1 MKNHHLHLF
10 IIKDLLDSRD
20 TSKMER
26 FFAHL
31 FEAEDF
37 NYIAFSERKD
47 SNIFICC
54 FEEDKINLLEKELW
68 SHNLLLK
75 SEGGWVNHPSDPG
88 GETNLGVTKRVWE
101 EWVGHPVE
109 SLKNLTKD
117 QVAPLYEQKYWRP
130 CYGEV
135 LPRGLDFLVFSTAVN
150 CGTGRS
156 VKLLQQSLGC
166 VADGAI
172 GPKTRELISS
182 SDVSKLIAKFSE
194 TRREFYRSLNK
205 PAFEKGWLSRV
216 DKEEKEA
223 LDMAKNG

>member
-1 MKNHHLHLF
+1 MSDFKECL
-10 IIKDLLDSRD
+10 DLV
-20 TSKMER
+20 
-26 FFAHL
+26 
-31 FEAEDF
+31 
-37 NYIAFSERKD
+37 
-47 SNIFICC
+47 
-54 FEEDKINLLEKELW
+54 
-68 SHNLLLK
+68 LK
-75 SEGGWVNHPSDPG
+75 SEGGFVNHPSDPG
-88 GETNLGVTKRVWE
+88 GMTNLGVTKKVWE
-101 EWVGHPVE
+101 EFVGHPVSE
-109 SLKNLTKD
+109 ADMRGLTPEK
-117 QVAPLYEQKYWRP
+117 VAPLYEQKYWKQ
-130 CYGEV
+130 CGEG
-135 LPRGLDFLVFSTAVN
+135 LPRGLNFLVFSMGIN
-150 CGTGRS
+150 SGTGRS

>member
-1 MKNHHLHLF
+1 MQGNFNHCL
-10 IIKDLLDSRD
+10 DLV
-20 TSKMER
+20 
-26 FFAHL
+26 
-31 FEAEDF
+31 
-37 NYIAFSERKD
+37 
-47 SNIFICC
+47 
-54 FEEDKINLLEKELW
+54 
-68 SHNLLLK
+68 LK

-109 SLKNLTKD
+109 SMKNLTKD

-135 LPRGLDFLVFSTAVN
+135 LPRGLDFLVFSMGVN
-150 CGTGRS
+150 AGTGRS

-166 VADGAI
+166 VADGVI
-172 GPKTRELISS
+172 GPATRELISS
-182 SDVSKLIAKFSE
+182 SDVSKLIAKFSQA
-194 TRREFYRSLNK
+194 RREFYKTLK
-205 PAFEKGWLSRV
+205 TFPVFGKGWLSRV